1 MTSTTRDQ
9 TGSRPLGRTAR
20 RLIAVEL
27 PDGYRGALPRRILD
41 SSYDQIEH
49 LSFRDLS
56 PELIADRGADTVLA
70 PLLTKTFDAVEL
82 AEYLA
87 TQAFEG
93 MLIIASE
100 VLPNAKLVQREIAR
114 SAPGLNV
121 ELFQL
126 NQNAQDLREV

>member
-9 TGSRPLGRTAR
+9 TGSRPMGRNAR

-27 PDGYRGALPRRILD
+27 PDALRGVLPRRILD
-41 SSYDQIEH
+41 SSYDQVEH
-49 LSFRDLS
+49 HSFRDLS
-56 PELIADRGADTVLA
+56 PEVIADGRADTVLA

-87 TQAFEG
+87 TQAFDG

-100 VLPNAKLVQREIAR
+100 ALPNVKLVQREIAR

-126 NQNAQDLREV
+126 NQNTQELRDV

>member
-9 TGSRPLGRTAR
+9 TGSRPLGRDAR
-20 RLIAVEL
+20 HLIAVEL
-27 PDGYRGALPRRILD
+27 PDAYRGALPRRILD
-41 SSYDQIEH
+41 AAYDHIEH

-56 PELIADRGADTVLA
+56 LEKLQQMGADTVLA
-70 PLLTKTFDAVEL
+70 PLLTKTFDAIDL

-87 TQAFEG
+87 SQSFDG
-93 MLIIASE
+93 LLIIATE
-100 VLPNAKLVQREIAR
+100 GLPNAKLVQREIAR

-126 NQNAQDLREV
+126 DQIRDLRGV

>member
-1 MTSTTRDQ
+1 MASTTRDQ
-9 TGSRPLGRTAR
+9 TGSRPLGRNAR

-27 PDGYRGALPRRILD
+27 PEDYRGALTRRILD

-56 PELIADRGADTVLA
+56 PELIADSGADTVLA

-82 AEYLA
+82 AEYLS

-93 MLIIASE
+93 LLIVACD

-121 ELFQL
+121 ELYQL
-126 NQNAQDLREV
+126 NQNVQELREV

>member
-9 TGSRPLGRTAR
+9 TGSRPMGRDAR

-27 PDGYRGALPRRILD
+27 PDAYRGALPRRILD
-41 SSYDQIEH
+41 ATFDHIEN

-56 PELIADRGADTVLA
+56 PERLKKQGVDTVVA
-70 PLLTKTFDAVEL
+70 PLLTRTFDAVEL

-87 TQAFEG
+87 AHAFG
-93 MLIIASE
+93 GLLIIASE

-126 NQNAQDLREV
+126 NQDQGLRGV

>member
-9 TGSRPLGRTAR
+9 TGSRPLGRNAR

-56 PELIADRGADTVLA
+56 PELIGDRGVDTVLA